1 MQHVRLLILLSLAGP
16 AAGAEG
22 GPLVLTDLA
31 GAYAPGSLPQGG
43 DWLALHCGPA
53 GCELRPASLQLSLQR
68 FTLYRHLFQQIFKLL
83 P

>member
-1 MQHVRLLILLSLAGP
+1 MMHVRLLVLLNLAGP
-16 AAGAEG
+16 AAWAEG

-53 GCELRPASLQLSLQR
+53 SCELRPASLQLSRKTVL
-68 FTLYRHLFQQIFKLL
+68 HLES
-83 P
+83 PR